1 MENKVQVQ
9 DHSQEILSVIRS
21 NASPGILRNKLEDY
35 HENDLADIFP
45 ELNIRQPEYTMIEF
59 DDEVSDE
66 MKGILDQISDIEDGF
81 PFETVL
87 KCEMFDG
94 GKRKYNFT

>member
-1 MENKVQVQ
+1 
-9 DHSQEILSVIRS
+9 
-21 NASPGILRNKLEDY
+21 
-35 HENDLADIFP
+35 
-45 ELNIRQPEYTMIEF
+45 
-59 DDEVSDE
+59 
-66 MKGILDQISDIEDGF
+66 MKGILDQINDIEDSF